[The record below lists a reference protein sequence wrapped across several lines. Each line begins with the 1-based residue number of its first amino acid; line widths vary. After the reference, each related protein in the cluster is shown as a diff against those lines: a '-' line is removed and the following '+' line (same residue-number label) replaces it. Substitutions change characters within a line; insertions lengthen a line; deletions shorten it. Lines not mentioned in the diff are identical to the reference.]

1 MTSYRQ
7 WVPGCYRG

>member
-7 WVPGCYRG
+7 T